1 MSKKSRLIL
10 ATALFGAALFG
21 ASCGGGGGTTAGG
34 GSGGSGGSGGGG
46 GGGGGGGTQ
55 PPPASPEG
63 KVLAM
68 LNVGVATAG
77 PVNPVAV
84 CELMSN
90 NQVKCGNDLNQS
102 ENADLNYAHEFDNG
116 NVVLSG
122 TGDVLYFF
130 NASSNTLTKLTTF
143 RALDGTSGTVATGIT
158 IPNNAN
164 NFILGSDFAIMRNAN
179 NDIVVVT
186 KEGIVIR
193 DSNTTV
199 PQQDC
204 PIVNKAGFNYRLS
217 TDGTITPVTNVPI
230 QRARAGGMFLV
241 QEGNSLYLTS
251 DRCTTS
257 GAVLIDTI
265 PNINNAKMRQV
276 GSEFRIAVRNGVN
289 NLYYYRVSG
298 TAVTRLR
305 GPAPS
310 LSGGAVAL
318 NAGNENNYDIDGNG
332 YLYAITAAAQV
343 TVYDANGSQ
352 IGNAA
357 LPAGANAAGLL
368 AFADRVLVVD
378 NGNNQVHSVN
388 ETANVT
394 ANVGID
400 FNAVNNC
407 TGANTIAT
415 DGVGTNF
422 IRCVFDDGNNEILYS
437 FTFDGAVYGSAPSVI
452 INATAHAAIAQ
463 NDVRFG
469 VGRVLVV
476 DPNANNIR
484 LCTTTNTNPPS
495 ISCSNTDLP
504 AVNPATLIT
513 PINNVGYLKSNGNNV
528 FYAVDRTGAA
538 VNPPKVGNIFGPP
551 SALPMPVNNPSGG
564 NASFDLTKFAF
575 SFQPPT
581 APPGCNT
588 QIAYLSS
595 PTATPKLYALPS
607 GSCVAR
613 ILKVF
618 P

>member
-1 MSKKSRLIL
+1 MSKKSKLIL
-10 ATALFGAALFG
+10 ATALFGAALFA
-21 ASCGGGGGTTAGG
+21 ASCGGGGGGATAGTG
-34 GSGGSGGSGGGG
+34 TGSGSGSGSGSGGSGS
-46 GGGGGGGTQ
+46 T
-55 PPPASPEG
+55 PPPASVEG

-68 LNVGVATAG
+68 LNVGAATAG

-84 CELMSN
+84 CELKSDN
-90 NQVKCGNDLNQS
+90 KAYCGNDLNPS
-102 ENADLNYAHEFDNG
+102 ENVDLNYLHEFDNG
-116 NVVLSG
+116 NVVLRG

-143 RALDGTSGTVATGIT
+143 TALDGSSGNVATGIT
-158 IPNNAN
+158 IPDNAN
-164 NFILGSDFAIMRNAN
+164 NFILGPDFAIMRNAN

-186 KEGIVIR
+186 KEGRVIS

-199 PQQDC
+199 PQQAC

-265 PNINNAKMRQV
+265 VNINGAKMRQV
-276 GSEFRIAVRNGVN
+276 GSEFRIAVMYGGNSVN
-289 NLYYYRVSG
+289 YYRVSG
-298 TAVTRLR
+298 TTVTRVR

-310 LSGGAVAL
+310 LNFPAVAL
-318 NAGNENNYDIDGNG
+318 PAGANQNFYDIDGNG

-343 TVYDANGSQ
+343 SVFDANGSL

-357 LPAGANAAGLL
+357 TPANAGGLI
-368 AFADRVLVVD
+368 AFADRVLVKD
-378 NGNNQVHSVN
+378 AANNVHSVN
-388 ETANVT
+388 EAAVLTP
-394 ANVGID
+394 NVGID
-400 FNAVNNC
+400 FNAVDRC
-407 TGANTIAT
+407 TGANTITT

-437 FTFDGAVYGSAPSVI
+437 FTFDGAVYGSASSVI
-452 INATAHAAIAQ
+452 NNTPGHTAITQ

-469 VGRVLVV
+469 VGRVLVF
-476 DPNANNIR
+476 DAANNIR
-484 LCTTTNTNPPS
+484 LCTTANTNPPN
-495 ISCSNTDLP
+495 ISCSNTNLP

-513 PINNVGYLKSNGNNV
+513 PANNIGYLKSNGNNV
-528 FYAVDRTGAA
+528 FYAVDITGAA
-538 VNPPKVGNIFGPP
+538 VNPPRVGNIFGPP
-551 SALPMPVNNPSGG
+551 SALPIPANNPSGG

-581 APPGCNT
+581 APPLCNT
-588 QIAYLSS
+588 HIAYLSS

-607 GSCVAR
+607 GSCVQR